1 MQVTGTTFI
10 NHGVRVRL
18 GLSLQE
24 YTVMQ
29 FLADCKDKKLMP
41 GEKSLELIG
50 VHYYNLIEIIDSLQ
64 KKGFLIDLYPNHKWS
79 NEFIEDIDRLWSI
92 HKKGSK
98 ATARERLSKV
108 LKKIAI
114 EELIVKL
121 TEYVKSKPP
130 EEFEYLK
137 GLDVWLN
144 PKTEHWNDP
153 IIKSKNLIEE
163 KASTITFETKV
174 YNR

>member
-1 MQVTGTTFI
+1 MTTGTTFI

-29 FLADCKDKKLMP
+29 FLADCKEKKLDPATSSVEM
-41 GEKSLELIG
+41 IG
-50 VHYYNLIEIIDSLQ
+50 VEIHKIHETIGNLTSH
-64 KKGFLIDLYPNHKWS
+64 GFLIGTYPNHKWS
-79 NEFIEDIDRLWSI
+79 NEFVEDIDKLWAI

-98 ATARERLSKV
+98 AKAKERLSKV
-108 LKKIAI
+108 LKKISIDDLAK
-114 EELIVKL
+114 KL
-121 TEYVKSKPP
+121 TDYIKSKPP

-144 PKTEHWNDP
+144 PKMEHWNDP
-153 IIKSKNLIEE
+153 VIKSTKLVEE
-163 KASTITFETKV
+163 KASTLTFETKV

>member
-29 FLADCKDKKLMP
+29 FLADCKEKKLNP
-41 GEKSLELIG
+41 AEKSVEMIG
-50 VHYYNLIEIIDSLQ
+50 VEIHKILGTIGKLTSH
-64 KKGFLIDLYPNHKWS
+64 GFLIGMYPNHKWS
-79 NEFIEDIDRLWSI
+79 NEFIEDIDKLWSI
-92 HKKGSK
+92 HKKGSR
-98 ATARERLSKV
+98 ATARERLPKV
-108 LKKIAI
+108 LKKITI

-153 IIKSKNLIEE
+153 VIKSKNLIEE
-163 KASTITFETKV
+163 KKSTITLETKV